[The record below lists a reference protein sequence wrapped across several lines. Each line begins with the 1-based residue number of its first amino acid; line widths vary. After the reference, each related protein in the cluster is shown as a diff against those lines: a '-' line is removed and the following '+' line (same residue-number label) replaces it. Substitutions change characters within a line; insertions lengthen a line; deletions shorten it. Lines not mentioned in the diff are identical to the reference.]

1 MMTRYFYID
10 LEGNQ
15 RGPLT
20 LDELRVE
27 QIRKEALVWTQ
38 GMPEWKPAYQLEELK
53 SLFEVS
59 ATQHRY
65 DTTPPPPYQH
75 ATASDIPILPK
86 TWLVESILVT
96 ILPFIL
102 CGNVLSLIGIAAIVN
117 ASKVESL
124 FNSGLFDRAQEASN
138 NAARWTKITFWVAI
152 GAILLAIIAVIAFVL
167 FFGSVADIGNSLMSI

>member
-1 MMTRYFYID
+1 MIIRYFYID

-20 LDELRVE
+20 LDELQDE
-27 QIRKEALVWTQ
+27 KIRKEALVWTQ
-38 GMPEWKPAYQLEELK
+38 GMTEWKPAYQLEELK
-53 SLFEVS
+53 PLFEVS

-65 DTTPPPPYQH
+65 DTTPPPPHQH
-75 ATASDIPILPK
+75 APITERPILPK

-124 FNSGLFDRAQEASN
+124 YNSGFFDRAQEASD
-138 NAARWTKITFWVAI
+138 NAARWTKITFWIAI
-152 GAILLAIIAVIAFVL
+152 GAILLAIIAVITFVL
-167 FFGSVADIGNSLMSI
+167 FFGSIADIGSGLISI

>member
-10 LEGNQ
+10 LDGNQ
-15 RGPLT
+15 KGPLT

-27 QIRKEALVWTQ
+27 QIKKETLMWAQ

-53 SLFEVS
+53 PLFEAS
-59 ATQHRY
+59 ATQNRY

-75 ATASDIPILPK
+75 AAKHDIPILPK

-117 ASKVESL
+117 ASNVESL
-124 FNSGLFDRAQEASN
+124 YNSRLFDKAQQASD
-138 NAARWTKITFWVAI
+138 NAAKWTKITFWIAI
-152 GAILLAIIAVIAFVL
+152 GAIILAIIAVIAFVF
-167 FFGSVADIGNSLMSI
+167 FFGSIAAFQNSIMSI